1 MCDVIA
7 LEGMKRSPVKLVR
20 HRLLL
25 RGCWMKQEKRGTGT
39 LHCIFMYLYNF
50 TTNLECYKY
59 PVTVVI
65 V

>member
-1 MCDVIA
+1 MQDVIVP
-7 LEGMKRSPVKLVR
+7 EGMKRSPVKLVR
-20 HRLLL
+20 RRLLL
-25 RGCWMKQEKRGTGT
+25 HGCWMKQEKRETGT